1 MPVLRAGPFD
11 DSIFHLRRALSRLE
25 ERRAGY
31 RLRLRRVWKRNV
43 RRRYLRHEH
52 ELTARAP
59 DGRAIERMR
68 ARILP
73 RSVCLA
79 LCVALGLFAFAQRNK
94 KNTEPKTQVLPLP
107 PELPMALVAETKE
120 LDFHISPLLRTGGL
134 AAQIRQSLADLIRDT
149 HGETII
155 KLRAF
160 VAGAG
165 DARRVQAVVAELF
178 TERKL
183 PLPVLSILQVGSLGE
198 QTAQVVIEAVV
209 STHKTVNPNGLAF
222 LAGQTGATLQ
232 GALDRMSASARA
244 ANVAPGRVL
253 TCTCFTSRIE
263 DAASAQALVRAAFP
277 NSAVNVVEALRD
289 PASDASTCEAVGQ
302 LNAAAA
308 DPVTWL
314 KNSRVA
320 MVTSKRLVF
329 TGLQLTFGSYLDDAH
344 EAFARLQRAASALQ
358 PVEAAVEVNAFS
370 LNPYAGSALRK
381 TTPVPASVF
390 TVQLVEGLPSID
402 ASAGIEAV
410 MAPNVPA
417 PVSLPD

>member
-1 MPVLRAGPFD
+1 M
-11 DSIFHLRRALSRLE
+11 
-25 ERRAGY
+25 
-31 RLRLRRVWKRNV
+31 W
-43 RRRYLRHEH
+43 
-52 ELTARAP
+52 ARFL
-59 DGRAIERMR
+59 
-68 ARILP
+68 LP
-73 RSVCLA
+73 GVCLA
-79 LCVALGLFAFAQRNK
+79 LCVASGLLVFAQRNK

-134 AAQIRQSLADLIRDT
+134 AAQIRQSLNDLIRDT

-222 LAGQTGATLQ
+222 LAGQTASTLK
-232 GALDRMSASARA
+232 ASLDRLSASARA
-244 ANVAPGRVL
+244 ANVPPDRVL
-253 TCTCFTSRIE
+253 TCTCFTSRM
-263 DAASAQALVRAAFP
+263 DDYASAQALMRAVFP
-277 NSAVNVVEALRD
+277 NSAINVIEAVRD
-289 PASDASTCEAVGQ
+289 PIGDGSTCEAIGQ
-302 LNAAAA
+302 LSATAPAG
-308 DPVTWL
+308 PVIWL
-314 KNSRVA
+314 KHSRA
-320 MVTSKRLVF
+320 ALVTSQRLVF
-329 TGLQLTFGSYLDDAH
+329 TGLQLTFGSFLDDAH
-344 EAFARLQRAASALQ
+344 EAFARLQRATSALQ
-358 PVEAAVEVNAFS
+358 PVEAPVEVNAFS
-370 LNPYAGSALRK
+370 LNAYAGSALRR
-381 TTPVPASVF
+381 TTSVPASVF
-390 TVQLVEGLPSID
+390 TVQTVEGLPSID

-410 MAPNVPA
+410 MAPDVPA

>member
-1 MPVLRAGPFD
+1 MPIRGVGLAFCAILAVL
-11 DSIFHLRRALSRLE
+11 S
-25 ERRAGY
+25 
-31 RLRLRRVWKRNV
+31 
-43 RRRYLRHEH
+43 
-52 ELTARAP
+52 
-59 DGRAIERMR
+59 
-68 ARILP
+68 
-73 RSVCLA
+73 
-79 LCVALGLFAFAQRNK
+79 FAQRNK

-134 AAQIRQSLADLIRDT
+134 AAQIRQSLNDLIRDT

-183 PLPVLSILQVGSLGE
+183 PLPVLSILQIGSLGE

-209 STHKTVNPNGLAF
+209 STHRTVNPNGLAF
-222 LAGQTGATLQ
+222 LAGQTGANLK
-232 GALDRMSASARA
+232 ASLDRLSGSARV
-244 ANVAPGRVL
+244 ANVAADRVL
-253 TCTCFTSRIE
+253 TCTCFTSHM
-263 DAASAQALVRAAFP
+263 DDHASAEALARAVFP
-277 NSAVNVVEALRD
+277 SSAVNVVEALRD
-289 PASDASTCEAVGQ
+289 PSTDASTCEAIGQ
-302 LNAAAA
+302 LSTPAATG
-308 DPVTWL
+308 PVIWL

-320 MVTSKRLVF
+320 LVTSQRLVF

-344 EAFARLQRAASALQ
+344 EAFARLQRAASAVQ
-358 PVEAAVEVNAFS
+358 AVEAPVEVNAFS
-370 LNPYAGSALRK
+370 LNAYAGSALRK
-381 TTPVPASVF
+381 TTSVPASVF
-390 TVQLVEGLPSID
+390 TVQTVEGLPSID

-410 MAPNVPA
+410 LAPDVPS